1 LGSLYRR
8 GDSKFIWIAYYKDG
22 KQFLESTRS
31 ESEDF
36 AKHLLKL
43 REGEI
48 AQGKQPAVLY
58 DRIKIDELLED
69 LLTDYRINKR
79 KSFRTLKGNVAL
91 LKKEFGGFK
100 ASRIDT
106 ARIRT
111 FIDKRMK
118 EGVAHATINRSLA
131 ALKRAYIL
139 ALRCTPPKV
148 AAVPYI
154 PMLKENNTRKGF
166 FERDE
171 YLKLKAALP
180 FYLRPMLTFGYM
192 YGWRR
197 GEIRNLTWD
206 KVDLNQGVVRLD
218 PGETKNDQAREVYLN
233 EECLRDFAF
242 LYATRGNCKYVFHW
256 KGRKIGAFRK
266 TWASAYRKIGLEERL
281 FHDLRRTAVR
291 NLIRSGVQERVAM
304 QITGHRTRAVFDRY
318 NIVSSDDLRKATEK
332 RNNYEIL
339 YVGQE
344 RVAGE
349 AEKVSASA

>member
-1 LGSLYRR
+1 MGSIYRR
-8 GDSKFIWIAYYKDG
+8 GDSKFLWIAYYKDG
-22 KQFLESTRS
+22 RQFLESTRS
-31 ESEDF
+31 ESENC
-36 AKHLLKL
+36 AKNLLKL

-58 DRIKIDELLED
+58 DRVRVEELLED
-69 LLTDYRINKR
+69 LVTDYRINER
-79 KSFRTLKGNVAL
+79 KSLRTLNGNVAI

-106 ARIRT
+106 ARIRA

-131 ALKRAYIL
+131 ALKRAYTL
-139 ALRCTPPKV
+139 ALQCTPPKV

-154 PMLKENNTRKGF
+154 PMLKESNTRKGF

-180 FYLRPMLTFGYM
+180 FYLRPILTFGYM

-206 KVDLNQGVVRLD
+206 QVDLTQGVVRLE
-218 PGETKNDQAREVYLN
+218 PGMAKNEQAREVYLN
-233 EECLRDFAF
+233 EECLRDLVF

-256 KGRKIGAFRK
+256 RGRKIGDFRK
-266 TWASAYRKIGLEERL
+266 TWASAYRKIGLKEKL

-291 NLIRSGVQERVAM
+291 DLVRSGVPERVAM

-332 RNNYEIL
+332 RSNYETL
-339 YVGQE
+339 YVG
-344 RVAGE
+344 
-349 AEKVSASA
+349 